1 MTTEQIIATTAETTA
16 VAAQSTVHAI
26 ASLAGSKSGKIA
38 AGMVVTA
45 VAGYALYKGVKW
57 ADRKI
62 TESLLNYKRKK
73 NAEAAVAPEAKQ
85 TFIIYW
91 RGGKKTVCS
100 TKYGNSINEALKEVT
115 MVFGDTL
122 GTIDFFSV
130 GDEDNWEWS
139 SKGQWVKKA

>member
-16 VAAQSTVHAI
+16 VATQSTAHAI

-38 AGMVVTA
+38 VGVVATA

-73 NAEAAVAPEAKQ
+73 NAEAAAAKA
-85 TFIIYW
+85 
-91 RGGKKTVCS
+91 
-100 TKYGNSINEALKEVT
+100 E
-115 MVFGDTL
+115 
-122 GTIDFFSV
+122 
-130 GDEDNWEWS
+130 
-139 SKGQWVKKA
+139 

>member
-1 MTTEQIIATTAETTA
+1 MTTEQIVATTATA
-16 VAAQSTVHAI
+16 TQSTTQAL
-26 ASLAGSKSGKIA
+26 ASLASTKSGKIA
-38 AGMVVTA
+38 AGVVVTA

-62 TESLLNYKRKK
+62 TESLINYKRKK
-73 NAEAAVAPEAKQ
+73 NAEAAAPEAKQ

>member
-1 MTTEQIIATTAETTA
+1 MTTEQIVTTTATA
-16 VAAQSTVHAI
+16 TQSTTQAL
-26 ASLAGSKSGKIA
+26 ASLASTKSGKIA
-38 AGMVVTA
+38 AGVVVTA
-45 VAGYALYKGVKW
+45 VAGYALYKGAKW
-57 ADRKI
+57 VDRKI
-62 TESLLNYKRKK
+62 TESLINYKRKK
-73 NAEAAVAPEAKQ
+73 NAEAADAPEAKQ